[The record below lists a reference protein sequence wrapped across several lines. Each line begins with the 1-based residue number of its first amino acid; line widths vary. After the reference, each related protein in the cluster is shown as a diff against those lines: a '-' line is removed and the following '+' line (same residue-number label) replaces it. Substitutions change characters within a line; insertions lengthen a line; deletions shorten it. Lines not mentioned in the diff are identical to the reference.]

1 MNVTTTAILFLS
13 LSTLNST
20 QPESELVSTKTLPLS
35 IALVTPELAA
45 IQTANNVDESDDDCD
60 IVPPA

>member
-1 MNVTTTAILFLS
+1 MS

-20 QPESELVSTKTLPLS
+20 QPASERVSSQILPLS
-35 IALVTPELAA
+35 IALAVPEIAA

-60 IVPPA
+60 IVPPP